1 MVRWTISPLNR
12 PTQAL
17 CAEETLNPGF
27 KELIGAIK
35 KSSQVWLLANLH
47 FLKNKKA
54 TKYLVAL
61 FNRAEGGT

>member
-1 MVRWTISPLNR
+1 MGKS
-12 PTQAL
+12 